1 MTAPKNLAVA
11 ITTKNNVRTIRECLE
26 SVKDVADK
34 IVVVD
39 SGSTDGTVEICREM
53 GAEVVYREWPGPV
66 AQKQYAMD
74 QCADHDWVLN
84 LDSDEMIDAELA
96 ASIRKAVLTARPEL
110 AGFSFNRKVWF
121 RGAWLH
127 HVFQPEHRL
136 RLVRPR
142 LATVQGIGPQGK
154 GGHDFVE
161 VDGQVEYLTG
171 TCKHDSWADAAE
183 MMRRYVE
190 LGARAAQHDPRRSS
204 AVRLL
209 LSPFAAFVKQYFL
222 KQGCRDGRVGLLMC
236 LGLAYGNAIKQ
247 MLKMAWDMEQS
258 KDRTRARSGP

>member
-1 MTAPKNLAVA
+1 MTAPKKLAVA
-11 ITTKNNVRTIRECLE
+11 ITTKNNLRTIRECLE

-34 IVVVD
+34 IFVVD

-53 GAEVVYREWPGPV
+53 GAEVDYREWPGPV

-74 QCADHDWVLN
+74 RCADHDWVLN
-84 LDSDEMIDAELA
+84 LDSDEMLDAELA
-96 ASIRKAVLTARPEL
+96 ASIRNAVLTAGPEI

-121 RGAWLH
+121 RGQWLD
-127 HVFQPEHRL
+127 HVFQPEPRL

-142 LATVQGIGPQGK
+142 KAAVHGIGPQGK
-154 GGHDFVE
+154 GGHDYVKVE
-161 VDGQVEYLTG
+161 GEIAHLPG

-190 LGARAAQHDPRRSS
+190 LGARAAQYDPRRSNV
-204 AVRLL
+204 VRVLF
-209 LSPFAAFVKQYFL
+209 SPLGAFVKQYFL
-222 KQGCRDGRVGLLMC
+222 KQGFRDGRVGLLMC

-247 MLKMAWDMEQS
+247 MLKMAWDMEQRNDQS
-258 KDRTRARSGP
+258 